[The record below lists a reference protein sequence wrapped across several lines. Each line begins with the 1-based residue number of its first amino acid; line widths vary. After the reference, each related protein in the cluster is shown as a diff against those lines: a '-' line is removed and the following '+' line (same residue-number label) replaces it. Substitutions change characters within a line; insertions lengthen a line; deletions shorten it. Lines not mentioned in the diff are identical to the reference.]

1 MNQNRIK
8 NRRWTFCLL
17 LTLVLFLGL
26 VQWSFLPLLLD
37 SGMPASSAAMTM
49 AAGHSSKFAAPF
61 KLWFGESISPI
72 SHCVLQS
79 ADCVPSFTASL
90 FQRVEQPV
98 STRDDRFFSHRQ
110 LRAPPSL

>member
-8 NRRWTFCLL
+8 SRRWTFCLL

-26 VQWSFLPLLLD
+26 VQWSFLPLLID
-37 SGMPASSAAMTM
+37 SGMPASSAVMTM

-61 KLWFGESISPI
+61 KFWFGEPI
-72 SHCVLQS
+72 SDCAPQS
-79 ADCVPSFTASL
+79 DDYVPIFTASL
-90 FQRVEQPV
+90 LQRVEQPV
-98 STRDDRFFSHRQ
+98 STRDDRFFSYRQ

>member
-1 MNQNRIK
+1 MNQNFFK
-8 NRRWTFCLL
+8 DRRWTFCLL

-37 SGMPASSAAMTM
+37 SGMPASSAVMTV

-61 KLWFGESISPI
+61 KCWFGESISDCPP
-72 SHCVLQS
+72 QF
-79 ADCVPSFTASL
+79 ADSVPVFTPSL
-90 FQRVEQPV
+90 FHRVEQPV

-110 LRAPPSL
+110 LRAPPSI